1 MQGKPQMDRLVDSCP
16 LLTCEQRLDGAFNVN
31 DANAIFFS
39 KIIAP
44 SGDRAFYPQD
54 TQPLIQLRAFKAFRG
69 KPEIAG
75 AML

>member
-1 MQGKPQMDRLVDSCP
+1 MDRLIDSCP
-16 LLTCEQRLDGAFNVN
+16 LLKLEQRLDGAFDGN

-39 KIIAP
+39 EIIAP
-44 SGDRAFYPQD
+44 SGDIAFDPED

-69 KPEIAG
+69 KPEIPG